1 MKLNEPNLLIEAAKS
16 GNFAAFCIF
25 SLLEG
30 VNLEKISDFE
40 DFYEEIRKK
49 LPNCKETED
58 SSWFS
63 LQEFF
68 DFYENSENLLL
79 EVAST
84 QSRMKMRRA
93 AKRTV
98 RIRARKRAIREKLRK
113 NKTQLAKRAYNQVKT
128 EMRNRLS
135 GGKPWSSLSFSTRNR
150 IDSMISKRKPILK
163 RLVRQRVQKMPA
175 QESQRLRKLSMREE
189 YIQNEIN
196 LQETSNEQR
205 ERELGRERKRRFDR
219 RNKEDPFRLV
229 NRSYLVTGKKG
240 KKSIVDRDSLTKNH
254 KDVTK
259 LSLGE
264 QYLMTIINEAKETT
278 VEGACNEKDIT
289 TQRSK
294 ELGCPDK
301 KNTEKKSKEKKE
313 NTTSGATEG
322 KSMTPPEQNQPNSY
336 VELQPVQDS
345 GRFGSSIADEG
356 TAAMQSI
363 RFSFGE
369 DGFEKFKNDVI
380 IASQVQATPIPE
392 GKSIDPK
399 YQEIYKNVIKTLN
412 EHGLSEPSI
421 QTLMRSPESV
431 MAKIQTTQNGID
443 NQHKEPMMIFSVGTA
458 TPLTR
463 DGESR
468 GVSISDVVTISRNK
482 LSKVYSEQK
491 GTKKDPTLGEL
502 YEFGKQLI
510 RDSVEGPTTQDS
522 NIVLSRISSNYSIK
536 YGKDQ
541 KMIDKMFGGERAV
554 LLIDTTVNKIIEKI
568 PNHPNIL
575 KFSDLQ
581 KRIADHIEKY
591 MGSGKKKA
599 STITRGGNEES
610 SSSLKELQKA
620 IQKEF
625 DDLMD
630 DVDFKTQLIYEHLMG
645 ESYFD
650 ETSVGSPTGGLM
662 SIDSNG
668 EVSFNEITEDYARQI
683 AQKTTLRARFKSSST
698 NAVEDKAN
706 KRRFLDFK
714 TEKIKSAQ
722 SKDSA
727 FDKKQFDK
735 TLKAALKSN
744 ENFLTEMGV
753 RLDAEI
759 TDNDIGI
766 FRKDPR
772 WKNLSELQRELIE
785 GKIRSFLRSS
795 WLVLR
800 AEKNNQQK
808 KNATVNLPT
817 NESFKFNPLLR
828 LLLEQNKT
836 TNNLYSFTPEE
847 EAIVDELNDEYMEDF
862 KPTEIYNT
870 LDSIMQFSGLEFE
883 DIYYEPPIDFS
894 DFANKPKTSSIN
906 SVYVNGTLHMIPVDE
921 NPENMAENT
930 RVTFA
935 SRFLNE
941 NKKRNYK
948 SEYEN
953 YHSQSE
959 QIKNRSKRNMAR
971 RWAERKGLVKKGDG
985 KDIDHKNGNPKD
997 NSPSNLRVRSRSANR
1012 ADND

>member
-1 MKLNEPNLLIEAAKS
+1 MKLNEPNLLIEAAES

-163 RLVRQRVQKMPA
+163 RLVRQRVQKMPT

-196 LQETSNEQR
+196 LQETSNKQR

-301 KNTEKKSKEKKE
+301 KNTEKKSKGEKKE
-313 NTTSGATEG
+313 NTTTATTATTTETPRE
-322 KSMTPPEQNQPNSY
+322 MTSPEQNQSPQLSALYSEQSPVIAQQILTLLEDPNEFLQNFQEASAVYQNIQSGADTSNDPRLAKYEQVNDVLQQVFEKMYGKNENIPSDEKSRKWVAGLLSNPENMGRIFSQYNSLNSYLSESAKDGIWVNLGGSKIQTAPNWGGIDKTSKTDLIYFYGRLFPSDMNLPDRYELAKKLLKEWMTGEGMIIPPEYQTDVDTDSVKSEGRIASAYIGGEGHAMIGNVIEFIKSNIDSPEWTSIAQEAKTKLEKLSEFSKYIEELHKDRQFKITKRGPYGVGKPNSEDSNDPFQKTLDE
-336 VELQPVQDS
+336 VQKSLNELFNDS
-345 GRFGSSIADEG
+345 GELGIRLRSRFIYTALSGSGKFLDGSVGKATHVTYMNPKTNEAKRIEITEPILREMAIKHRIDVGVKSTSKRAKSELFYKENLQ
-356 TAAMQSI
+356 AWY
-363 RFSFGE
+363 GE
-369 DGFEKFKNDVI
+369 NGEKYTKGDINKALTKNEMMLSDPNI
-380 IASQVQATPIPE
+380 PELKSMEYDAIKTLIDSMKATDDDPE
-392 GKSIDPK
+392 GKILEIQKSLISKKAREPLRSVWAIININEIDENNTTPSTLTAHFSYNPLLSYLIETNK
-399 YQEIYKNVIKTLN
+399 SKTELTPEQKQSLEEIIQKTQSDFIELAKTDF
-412 EHGLSEPSI
+412 EIMLKLLGLEIDSVYIEPSI
-421 QTLMRSPESV
+421 D
-431 MAKIQTTQNGID
+431 ID
-443 NQHKEPMMIFSVGTA
+443 DYV
-458 TPLTR
+458 
-463 DGESR
+463 
-468 GVSISDVVTISRNK
+468 
-482 LSKVYSEQK
+482 
-491 GTKKDPTLGEL
+491 KK
-502 YEFGKQLI
+502 
-510 RDSVEGPTTQDS
+510 
-522 NIVLSRISSNYSIK
+522 
-536 YGKDQ
+536 
-541 KMIDKMFGGERAV
+541 
-554 LLIDTTVNKIIEKI
+554 
-568 PNHPNIL
+568 
-575 KFSDLQ
+575 
-581 KRIADHIEKY
+581 
-591 MGSGKKKA
+591 
-599 STITRGGNEES
+599 
-610 SSSLKELQKA
+610 
-620 IQKEF
+620 
-625 DDLMD
+625 
-630 DVDFKTQLIYEHLMG
+630 
-645 ESYFD
+645 
-650 ETSVGSPTGGLM
+650 
-662 SIDSNG
+662 
-668 EVSFNEITEDYARQI
+668 
-683 AQKTTLRARFKSSST
+683 QKTSRA
-698 NAVEDKAN
+698 
-706 KRRFLDFK
+706 
-714 TEKIKSAQ
+714 
-722 SKDSA
+722 
-727 FDKKQFDK
+727 
-735 TLKAALKSN
+735 
-744 ENFLTEMGV
+744 
-753 RLDAEI
+753 
-759 TDNDIGI
+759 
-766 FRKDPR
+766 
-772 WKNLSELQRELIE
+772 
-785 GKIRSFLRSS
+785 
-795 WLVLR
+795 
-800 AEKNNQQK
+800 
-808 KNATVNLPT
+808 
-817 NESFKFNPLLR
+817 
-828 LLLEQNKT
+828 
-836 TNNLYSFTPEE
+836 
-847 EAIVDELNDEYMEDF
+847 
-862 KPTEIYNT
+862 
-870 LDSIMQFSGLEFE
+870 
-883 DIYYEPPIDFS
+883 
-894 DFANKPKTSSIN
+894 N
-906 SVYVNGTLHMIPVDE
+906 SVYVNGSLHMIPVDE
-921 NPENMAENT
+921 NPENMEENT